1 MYIGSYLEMQVI
13 VVAPGPAESALS
25 YNAMDIAQTI
35 DKPRTQITFRGLY
48 TRRLSKQVGYN
59 WLYQSIRAQN

>member
-25 YNAMDIAQTI
+25 YNVMGIAQTI
-35 DKPRTQITFRGLY
+35 DKPKTQITPRGLY
-48 TRRLSKQVGYN
+48 TLG
-59 WLYQSIRAQN
+59 